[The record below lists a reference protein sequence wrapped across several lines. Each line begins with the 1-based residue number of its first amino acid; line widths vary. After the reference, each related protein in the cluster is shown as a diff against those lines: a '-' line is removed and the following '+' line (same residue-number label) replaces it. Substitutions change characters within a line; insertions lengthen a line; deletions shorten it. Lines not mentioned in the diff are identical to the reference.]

1 VHPVNR
7 RWGRTG
13 RRGSCSQG
21 EARLCGRSPGPQHAA
36 LGEGETVPSANGIQ
50 IVRTLPSDA
59 PWIEAL
65 IRTAWGDA
73 LVVVHDTAY
82 RPHALPGLKALMAGQ
97 PVGLLTYH
105 VSRGECE
112 IVTLNSLV
120 ERAGVG
126 TALMDALVGKSQE
139 ENWTRIWLRTTNDN
153 LDALRFYQKRGFSLA
168 CIDRHAVE
176 RARKLKPAI
185 PSIGDHGI
193 PLRDEIELEWVR

>member
-1 VHPVNR
+1 M
-7 RWGRTG
+7 
-13 RRGSCSQG
+13 
-21 EARLCGRSPGPQHAA
+21 
-36 LGEGETVPSANGIQ
+36 PSAKGIQ
-50 IVRTLPSDA
+50 IVRALPSDA

-82 RPHALPGLKALMAGQ
+82 RPHALPGFKALMAGQ

-105 VSRGECE
+105 ASRGECE

-126 TALMDALVGKSQE
+126 TALLDALVGKSQE
-139 ENWTRIWLRTTNDN
+139 ENWARIWLRTTNDN
-153 LDALRFYQKRGFSLA
+153 LDALGFYQKRGFSLV